1 MSIEKFINRLK
12 YGFYTVESIETRAER
27 RIGFTTHGLICGTIC
42 NLLSIIGLK
51 YMISLGAVP
60 LCTIVVAAF
69 FLFLYITYIIEKKYL
84 DGELF
89 EKYITVFKR
98 ESFIRKT
105 LWAIFAYAM
114 MVVFFAYFFV
124 SIALFFMS

>member
-1 MSIEKFINRLK
+1 MSIEKLLNRLK
-12 YGFYTVESIETRAER
+12 YGFYTIESIETRAER
-27 RIGFTTHGLICGTIC
+27 WIGFTTHGLIYGTIC

-60 LCTIVVAAF
+60 LCTIVIAAF

>member
-1 MSIEKFINRLK
+1 MSIEKLLNRLK
-12 YGFYTVESIETRAER
+12 YGFYTIESIETRAER
-27 RIGFTTHGLICGTIC
+27 RIGFTTHGFICGTIC

-51 YMISLGAVP
+51 YMISLGVVP
-60 LCTIVVAAF
+60 LCTIVLAAF
-69 FLFLYITYIIEKKYL
+69 FLDLYIMYIIDKKYL
-84 DGELF
+84 DEELF
-89 EKYITVFKR
+89 EMYMPVFKR
-98 ESFIRKT
+98 ESFVRKT

>member
-1 MSIEKFINRLK
+1 MSIEKLLNRLR
-12 YGFYTVESIETRAER
+12 YGFYTIESIETRAER
-27 RIGFTTHGLICGTIC
+27 WIGFTTHGLIYGTIC

-69 FLFLYITYIIEKKYL
+69 FPFLYITYIIEKKYL

>member
-1 MSIEKFINRLK
+1 MNIEKFLNRLK
-12 YGFYTVESIETRAER
+12 YGFYTIESIETRAER

-84 DGELF
+84 DDELF

-98 ESFIRKT
+98 ESFIRKA
-105 LWAIFAYAM
+105 LWAIFSYAM
-114 MVVFFAYFFV
+114 MIVFFAYFFV

>member
-1 MSIEKFINRLK
+1 MSIEKLLNRLR
-12 YGFYTVESIETRAER
+12 YGFYTIESIETRAER

-98 ESFIRKT
+98 E
-105 LWAIFAYAM
+105 
-114 MVVFFAYFFV
+114 
-124 SIALFFMS
+124 

>member
-1 MSIEKFINRLK
+1 MNIEKFLNRLK
-12 YGFYTVESIETRAER
+12 YGFYTIESIETRAER

-84 DGELF
+84 DDELF

-98 ESFIRKT
+98 ESFIRKA
-105 LWAIFAYAM
+105 LWAIFSYAM

>member
-1 MSIEKFINRLK
+1 MSIEKLLNRLR
-12 YGFYTVESIETRAER
+12 YGFYTIESIETRAER

>member
-1 MSIEKFINRLK
+1 MSIEKFLNRLR
-12 YGFYTVESIETRAER
+12 YGFYTIESIETRAER
-27 RIGFTTHGLICGTIC
+27 RIGFTTH
-42 NLLSIIGLK
+42 
-51 YMISLGAVP
+51 
-60 LCTIVVAAF
+60 
-69 FLFLYITYIIEKKYL
+69 
-84 DGELF
+84 GELF

>member
-1 MSIEKFINRLK
+1 MSIEKFLNRLR

-51 YMISLGAVP
+51 YMILLGAVP
-60 LCTIVVAAF
+60 LCSIVLAAF
-69 FLFLYITYIIEKKYL
+69 FLDLYIMYIIDQKYL
-84 DGELF
+84 DEEIF
-89 EKYITVFKR
+89 ERYMPVFKR

-105 LWAIFAYAM
+105 LWAVSAYALLA
-114 MVVFFAYFFV
+114 VVFAYFTV

>member
-1 MSIEKFINRLK
+1 MSIEKLLNRLR
-12 YGFYTVESIETRAER
+12 YGFYTIESIETRAER

-84 DGELF
+84 DDELF

-98 ESFIRKT
+98 ESFIRKA

>member
-51 YMISLGAVP
+51 YMISLGVVP
-60 LCTIVVAAF
+60 LCTIVLAAF
-69 FLFLYITYIIEKKYL
+69 FLDLYIMYIIDKKYL
-84 DGELF
+84 DEELF
-89 EKYITVFKR
+89 EMYMPVFKR

-105 LWAIFAYAM
+105 LWAVSAYALLA
-114 MVVFFAYFFV
+114 VVFAYFTV

>member
-12 YGFYTVESIETRAER
+12 YGFYTVESIENIADN
-27 RIGFTTHGLICGTIC
+27 RIGVITTGLVGGPIC
-42 NLLSIIGLK
+42 NILSIIGLK
-51 YMISLGAVP
+51 YMISLGVVP

>member
-1 MSIEKFINRLK
+1 MNIEKFINLLK
-12 YGFYTVESIETRAER
+12 YGFYTIESIETRAER

-69 FLFLYITYIIEKKYL
+69 FLDLYLLYLTDKKYL
-84 DGELF
+84 TDEHF
-89 EKYITVFKR
+89 EKYMPVFKK
-98 ESFIRKT
+98 ETFIRKI
-105 LWAIFAYAM
+105 LWAILAYALL
-114 MVVFFAYFFV
+114 VIVFAYFFV
-124 SIALFFMS
+124 SFALFCMS